1 MLRFF
6 SDIFNSSDLSPHGIC
21 LLWRPELIWLHVT
34 SDAIIALSYYSI
46 PLALTYFVLK
56 RRDVVFGWLFWM
68 FGAFIL
74 ACGTTHVFGILTLWY
89 PVYGIE
95 GAVKFVTA
103 IVSIFTAVVLWPLLP
118 RALALPSPAML
129 TRANEELS
137 AEIDERN
144 KLWQRCAR
152 ARNATGPSPR
162 HCSRRPRR
170 GGELRMPCGSRKKW
184 KLSGN

>member
-89 PVYGIE
+89 PVYGIA
-95 GAVKFVTA
+95 GAVK
-103 IVSIFTAVVLWPLLP
+103 SCCGRCCRGRWPCRPPPCSPEQTRNCRRRLTSATSFGNAARERGTLP
-118 RALALPSPAML
+118 
-129 TRANEELS
+129 
-137 AEIDERN
+137 
-144 KLWQRCAR
+144 
-152 ARNATGPSPR
+152 GPLR
-162 HCSRRPRR
+162 DIAAGGR
-170 GGELRMPCGSRKKW
+170 GAAAS
-184 KLSGN
+184 